1 MILIEGYGII
11 ESFKIP
17 KSLAPLAVGSGE
29 GFLFLTYSP
38 TWTDPLGHSTGL
50 MAGIAAPSSTIRMSC
65 P

>member
-29 GFLFLTYSP
+29 GFLLFYPAISRYALVS
-38 TWTDPLGHSTGL
+38 
-50 MAGIAAPSSTIRMSC
+50 SSTAC
-65 P
+65 WV